1 VNAIRLGALVL
12 GLSLAGAPSARAGW
26 LSNLNPFAS
35 KQTADDDSSK
45 RDTSAAAA
53 PLSGALGSSKY
64 DRKVSAGSGQSTTVQ
79 QWNGTPIHP
88 VNYTDPAP
96 KPSLLSRIGSA
107 PSNLFKKTKSLFSK
121 SPPPQTMQKRSLG
134 TPSGGNK
141 FTHSGS
147 AATHKPSPVS
157 QFLSQK
163 RPGF

>member
-1 VNAIRLGALVL
+1 VNAIRFAALVL
-12 GLSLAGAPSARAGW
+12 AVSLAGAPSAQAGW

-35 KQTADDDSSK
+35 KQSADDDSSK

-53 PLSGALGSSKY
+53 PLSGALGSSRF
-64 DRKVSAGSGQSTTVQ
+64 DSKVSAGSGQSSTVQ
-79 QWNGTPIHP
+79 QWNGKPIQP
-88 VNYTDPAP
+88 ANYATPAP
-96 KPSLLSRIGSA
+96 KQSLLSRIGSA
-107 PSNLFKKTKSLFSK
+107 PSNLFKKTKGLFSK